1 MKELRQFVM
10 RKQKSKKKKNKKL
23 KSFDKMTFEKR
34 EKLRSKLK
42 QERVNTKSFRTPQS
56 FGPAS
61 DVRIIDPKNVDIQE
75 S

>member
-1 MKELRQFVM
+1 MRLVVLR
-10 RKQKSKKKKNKKL
+10 RKKKSKKKH

-34 EKLRSKLK
+34 EKLRAKLK

-61 DVRIIDPKNVDIQE
+61 AVRIIDPKNANIQE

>member
-1 MKELRQFVM
+1 MIGR
-10 RKQKSKKKKNKKL
+10 KKKKKTKKKF

-34 EKLRSKLK
+34 EKIRAKLK
-42 QERVNTKSFRTPQS
+42 KERVNTRSFLTPQS

-61 DVRIIDPKNVDIQE
+61 KVRYIRLPDDNIQD

>member
-1 MKELRQFVM
+1 MA
-10 RKQKSKKKKNKKL
+10 QKSKKKKY

-34 EKLRSKLK
+34 EKLRAKLK

-61 DVRIIDPKNVDIQE
+61 EVRKIDPKNDNI
-75 S
+75 

>member
-1 MKELRQFVM
+1 MGR
-10 RKQKSKKKKNKKL
+10 KKKKN

-34 EKLRSKLK
+34 EKLRAKLK
-42 QERVNTKSFRTPQS
+42 RDRVNTKSFRTPQS

-61 DVRIIDPKNVDIQE
+61 DCITIFSKDDGDNNA

>member
-1 MKELRQFVM
+1 M
-10 RKQKSKKKKNKKL
+10 RSIVLSRKKKSKKKF

-34 EKLRSKLK
+34 EKLRAKLK

-61 DVRIIDPKNVDIQE
+61 EVRIIDPKNDNI
-75 S
+75 